1 MNSLIDLEC
10 TKSTEK
16 SPIAF
21 FISFYKA
28 EKIKEAK
35 ESFLKILPNPLEETD
50 PWNSFCTKV
59 NLKKLEF
66 SVEYF
71 EEEIADNGL
80 TIQRILKIHIYSL
93 KGELEKIFRNQFKIS
108 TALFENKIKINEQK
122 TDQQLKDNREYL
134 GDKIKELLLI
144 YDKLDG
150 NPNYRECLSE
160 CKRPIESLIRFIY
173 KKFQEIAPD
182 QRISKQIG
190 KILKSS
196 DKSKEFY
203 QPFILSRDVIK
214 KIIKLKD
221 HKGMIIFPFHDNEYA
236 QKQLEYFFDNTFFK
250 IKPQIHFQESAAAA
264 NFLISQLAYY
274 LGYTLSDIQEA
285 KIFKI
290 KTGLFIAENCTK
302 ENSRLLVRNNNL
314 LLCIKICIES
324 SLS

>member
-71 EEEIADNGL
+71 DEEIADDGL
-80 TIQRILKIHIYSL
+80 SIQRTPKIQNYSL
-93 KGELEKIFRNQFKIS
+93 KGEL
-108 TALFENKIKINEQK
+108 K

-134 GDKIKELLLI
+134 GDKVKELLLI

-150 NPNYRECLSE
+150 NPIYRECLSE
-160 CKRPIESLIRFIY
+160 CKGPIESLIRFIY
-173 KKFQEIAPD
+173 KKFPEIAPD
-182 QRISKQIG
+182 QRISKQLG

-203 QPFILSRDVIK
+203 QPYILSRDVIK
-214 KIIKLKD
+214 KIIELKD
-221 HKGMIIFPFHDNEYA
+221 HKGMTIFPFHDNEYA

-250 IKPQIHFQESAAAA
+250 IKPAIHFQESAAAA

-290 KTGLFIAENCTK
+290 KTGPFIAENCTK
-302 ENSRLLVRNNNL
+302 ENSRLRFRNNNL